1 MDAGTGGTYQS
12 SVQRMRDM
20 VQNLPRPGFSP
31 GQGGSFPQGM
41 DAGTGGAWGGAKDM
55 ARQMGMGAKG
65 IGMARPLMSMGD
77 KGMGMGIAQQG
88 WRVGQGGSFPQGM
101 DAGTGGVANGMRD
114 VARQMGMGAKGLGMA
129 RSLTGMGDKGMG
141 IAQQGVGAARGM
153 RGAMQG
159 MQNLPKPGFSPGLNN
174 SESQK
179 RNKERY
185 STPQWDG
192 KGVAPGKS
200 MMLDNYR
207 RLQRGEKPI
216 SQLMQHLGFGK
227 SGSAR
232 PHTEKRLQNIKLA
245 STILNM
251 HAIGQELAACN
262 LHQLSKSAAV
272 GAHKEERMKAA
283 ALIRQ
288 YELEKQALLPGIAQ
302 LLSRA
307 APAMATAAKHGN
319 RLLGFGRKAALPAAM
334 TATGGIIG
342 NEIGHRKGLMD
353 LQQKGSKLPD
363 TAFDGLGGRSGEQ
376 PGDFAKSMSRLYE
389 E

>member
-1 MDAGTGGTYQS
+1 
-12 SVQRMRDM
+12 
-20 VQNLPRPGFSP
+20 
-31 GQGGSFPQGM
+31 
-41 DAGTGGAWGGAKDM
+41 
-55 ARQMGMGAKG
+55 
-65 IGMARPLMSMGD
+65 
-77 KGMGMGIAQQG
+77 
-88 WRVGQGGSFPQGM
+88 
-101 DAGTGGVANGMRD
+101 
-114 VARQMGMGAKGLGMA
+114 
-129 RSLTGMGDKGMG
+129 
-141 IAQQGVGAARGM
+141 
-153 RGAMQG
+153 